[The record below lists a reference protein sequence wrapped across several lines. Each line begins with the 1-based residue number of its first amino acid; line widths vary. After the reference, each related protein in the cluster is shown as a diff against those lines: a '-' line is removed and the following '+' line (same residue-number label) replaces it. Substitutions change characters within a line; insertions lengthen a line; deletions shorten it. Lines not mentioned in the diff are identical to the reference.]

1 MLSELV
7 TSHKRSAKFECQQVH
22 VHHPVLETSRDGRR
36 GDDTRPNQESAE
48 VLHCF
53 SPGPLVI
60 LTTTTTGR
68 VILPGTAHPPEEVDT
83 IDISF
88 AEILLTFDIVQT
100 CVARVR
106 APVAL
111 YRALPAGFLLSLVS
125 SFT

>member
-68 VILPGTAHPPEEVDT
+68 VILQGTAHPPEEVDT

-106 APVAL
+106 APESTL
-111 YRALPAGFLLSLVS
+111 QGIAGRLLA
-125 SFT
+125 